1 MDEPTLDIV
10 FTIFSKIEKN
20 NALALQILEM
30 MCKNTSTTSEIG
42 EKPSEKSNF
51 RKTIVRFYSF
61 LCKKLE
67 SRCKILEKIRT
78 NLGKS

>member
-30 MCKNTSTTSEIG
+30 MCKNTSTTSTINEKSS
-42 EKPSEKSNF
+42 EKPNF

-67 SRCKILEKIRT
+67 PGCKILE
-78 NLGKS
+78 NLRSNLRKS